1 MTIEVVASPGNAE
14 REAILRILSAH
25 NDAAVGPTGR
35 RQVAI
40 VVRDAAGTITG
51 GLWGKIGYRW
61 LFVEFLAVV
70 PDHQGQGIGRDLMR
84 RAEAL
89 AREADCIGMWLDT
102 FSFQARGFY
111 EKLGFAVFGNIGDFP
126 PGETR
131 FFLSKRID

>member
-1 MTIEVVASPGNAE
+1 MSVEVVATPGEAE

-40 VVRDAAGTITG
+40 VVRDDADTVTG

-61 LFVEFLAVV
+61 LFVEFLAVS
-70 PDHQGQGIGRDLMR
+70 PALKGQGIGRDLMQ

-89 AREADCIGMWLDT
+89 AREAGCIGIWLDT

-111 EKLGFAVFGNIGDFP
+111 EKLGFAHFGTIEDFP
-126 PGETR
+126 PGHER

>member
-1 MTIEVVASPGNAE
+1 MTVEVVANPGEGE

-25 NDAAVGPTGR
+25 NDAAVGSTER

-40 VVRDAAGTITG
+40 VVREETGTITG

-61 LFVEFLAVV
+61 LFVEFLAVS
-70 PDHQGQGIGRDLMR
+70 PERKRQGIGRDLMQ

-89 AREADCIGMWLDT
+89 AREAGCIGIWLDT

-111 EKLGFAVFGNIGDFP
+111 EKLGFAHFGTIDDFP
-126 PGETR
+126 PGHSR

>member
-1 MTIEVVASPGNAE
+1 MTIDVVAAPGDAE
-14 REAILRILSAH
+14 REAILRILVAH
-25 NDAAVGPTGR
+25 NDAAVGPTER

-51 GLWGKIGYRW
+51 GLWGRIGYRW
-61 LFVEFLAVV
+61 LFVELLAVS
-70 PDHQGQGIGRDLMR
+70 PLSQGQGTGRALMQ

-89 AREADCIGMWLDT
+89 AREAGCIGVWLDT

-111 EKLGFAVFGNIGDFP
+111 EKLGFAHFGTIGDFP
-126 PGETR
+126 PGQAR